1 MTWKPSS
8 SFHLLA
14 QFHLCRLY
22 QLYLHSSQILNH
34 LTVPCSFTI
43 LETFHMH
50 YLLPE
55 NSFLPSSILWTSNG
69 SSEPNSNS
77 GYPQAAEMTLYIFLP
92 ICLVHIYINDIFFIF
107 ICLYPKLKHEFLESR
122 YHILFIS
129 HSPVHGIYLMLMNV
143 CWINFKN

>member
-22 QLYLHSSQILNH
+22 QLHLHSSQILNH

-55 NSFLPSSILWTSNG
+55 NSFLPSSILWTPNG
-69 SSEPNSNS
+69 SSEPSSNS